1 MTGQTH
7 THAVHTRPAVLGQ
20 LLPDPAQLGAD
31 DPAPL
36 EKQLQGVSGAR
47 AASQDEVTLSIF
59 LQADGLCLQDAHAL
73 TLRHELQ
80 VLHPALD
87 RVRLHQVQPVAGE
100 QHHSDGQ
107 RPATS
112 RGSNFGPSD
121 VYEAPALGSSLFLE
135 LIYVNPLFFCYLQL
149 TDNKRE
155 AQKLWKQM
163 TRQAPGHEVRHISRL
178 YLPEEENRRSLN
190 IESWLWD

>member
-1 MTGQTH
+1 MQMPTRTHPGAADLAHLLGGAPAESAVLADHGAGMAGQTH
-7 THAVHTRPAVLGQ
+7 THAVHTCPAVLGQ

-87 RVRLHQVQPVAGE
+87 
-100 QHHSDGQ
+100 
-107 RPATS
+107 
-112 RGSNFGPSD
+112 
-121 VYEAPALGSSLFLE
+121 
-135 LIYVNPLFFCYLQL
+135 
-149 TDNKRE
+149 
-155 AQKLWKQM
+155 
-163 TRQAPGHEVRHISRL
+163 
-178 YLPEEENRRSLN
+178 
-190 IESWLWD
+190 